1 MHLIRL
7 FEYAKMSLL
16 CWEKRKLNQY
26 FINCRLGFVILLQAS
41 QTWQIS
47 GFTLRKTLFL
57 IGKSNRDTTPSKQVR
72 GGKNHAQRLLCVLQQ
87 ESGGSLFFF
96 ILAGG
101 YDIALSRWCL
111 RSSCL
116 CHITCFSF
124 HKICLLLIIM
134 IIFYICM
141 TKILEPQ
148 KSWWRVG
155 NQKSQV
161 QPSKLQKE
169 PKDWGSKI
177 IKIEFAFKDTF
188 RSLICCAEDRN
199 FLESL
204 ECYLLLLPKRP
215 HLALISE
222 DEEKNCNFLLQG
234 MCSLSNWI
242 WNF

>member
-111 RSSCL
+111 GSGCL

-141 TKILEPQ
+141 TKNLGAPKILV
-148 KSWWRVG
+148 KSW
-155 NQKSQV
+155 QS
-161 QPSKLQKE
+161 KE
-169 PKDWGSKI
+169 PSST
-177 IKIEFAFKDTF
+177 FKV
-188 RSLICCAEDRN
+188 AKGA
-199 FLESL
+199 
-204 ECYLLLLPKRP
+204 KR
-215 HLALISE
+215 LG
-222 DEEKNCNFLLQG
+222 F
-234 MCSLSNWI
+234 
-242 WNF
+242 